1 MALFSDKSR
10 SDKSYSRTAM
20 LTPEQQQQVADAIS
34 KVEHHSDAELVTVL
48 ARRSDNYTY
57 LAIVVA
63 AALALLTPGIIALLP
78 FWLNAWEILFVQWSV
93 FVVLAL
99 LLQWQP
105 LLTRI
110 IPKSVKYWR
119 AANLARRQFLE
130 QNLHH
135 TRNHTGV
142 LIFVSEIEHY
152 VEIIADRGIDQ
163 YVDAKQ
169 WQKIVDDF
177 IGQVRRG
184 DTLQGFLQ
192 CVQSC
197 GELLQQHV
205 PATDQKNELPN
216 HMIVLD

>member
-1 MALFSDKSR
+1 MVMTLL
-10 SDKSYSRTAM
+10 TAD
-20 LTPEQQQQVADAIS
+20 EQQQIAAAIAQI
-34 KVEHHSDAELVTVL
+34 ERNTDAELITVL
-48 ARRSDNYTY
+48 ARRSDHYAY
-57 LAIVVA
+57 LAITVA
-63 AALALLTPGIIALLP
+63 AALALLTPGIVALLP
-78 FWLNAWEILFVQWSV
+78 FWLHTWNSLGLWEITLMQWLV
-93 FVVLAL
+93 FIALAL
-99 LLQWQP
+99 LLQWPP

-110 IPKSVKYWR
+110 IPPAVKRWR

-142 LIFVSEIEHY
+142 LIFVSELEHY

-163 YVDAKQ
+163 HVEPQQ
-169 WQKIVDDF
+169 WQAIVDDF
-177 IGQVRRG
+177 IAHVRRG

-192 CVQSC
+192 CVQAC

-216 HMIVLD
+216 RLIVLD